1 MGYWFYWGFFMKSW
15 DFSPP
20 PASELGDHDVP
31 LDGYYLKGKRIALL
45 VCGGIAAIK
54 APMIARAL
62 RKYGA
67 DVVAFTSKE
76 ALRYTTVDALEW
88 STTNRVITQLTSA
101 AEHLSDSAPF
111 DAYLVA
117 PATYNTI
124 NKMALGIAD
133 GVITSALGSAIGRME
148 EGKTKIL
155 VVPTM
160 HGSLHNSILIDS
172 LKKLDKMGVK
182 IVPPRQDYGKDNIP
196 SEIEIVAEV
205 SRAVSDSPLKGVAV
219 LVTGGPTPVKID
231 NVRVITNKFTGQ
243 LGIDIASELFFKG
256 ADVTLIHGHSGYQ
269 IPSYLPHKIA
279 NTYEEYLE
287 AVMQEL
293 PQKFYQFGIFT
304 AAVADYKPETI
315 LPGKTPSGGALNQIN
330 LIPTLKV
337 IEQVRQKFPDLFMI
351 TFKYQEGI
359 SHEEL
364 MEIAQTRLERYNA
377 VVANRGEEKGPNG
390 EQIAYLVTGNNEL
403 ISWMGKKEIARGLVS
418 YMEGVF

>member
-1 MGYWFYWGFFMKSW
+1 MKNW
-15 DFSPP
+15 DFAPP

-31 LDGYYLKGKRIALL
+31 LDGYYLKGKKIALL
-45 VCGGIAAIK
+45 ICGGIAAIK

-76 ALRYTTVDALEW
+76 ALRYTTIDALEW
-88 STTNRVITQLTSA
+88 STTNRVITKLTAA

-133 GVITSALGSAIGRME
+133 SVITSALGSAIGRME
-148 EGKTKIL
+148 KGKTKIL

-160 HGSLHNSILIDS
+160 HGSLHNSILTDS
-172 LKKLDKMGVK
+172 LKKLDKMGVI

-205 SRAVSDSPLKGVAV
+205 SRAVSDSKLKNVPV

-231 NVRVITNKFTGQ
+231 SVRVMTNIFTGQ
-243 LGIDIASELFFKG
+243 LGINIASELYFRG
-256 ADVTLIHGHSGYQ
+256 ADVTLIHGYSGYQ
-269 IPSYLPHKIA
+269 PPSYLPHKIA
-279 NTYEEYLE
+279 LNYDEYL
-287 AVMQEL
+287 AKVMAEL
-293 PQKFYQFGIFT
+293 SQKSYQFGIFT
-304 AAVADYKPETI
+304 AAVADYKPENV
-315 LPGKTPSGGALNQIN
+315 LSGKTPSGGVLKQLN
-330 LIPTLKV
+330 LTSTLKV
-337 IEQVRQKFPDLFMI
+337 IEEVRAKFTELFMI

-390 EQIAYLVTGNNEL
+390 EQIVYLVTGNNEV